1 MTTYLQSF
9 RLPIEEEESLITKR
23 MAENGGVYGYID
35 NAYPCGLFGSKG
47 LYEVHF
53 RNITI
58 FYGGN
63 GSGKSTLLN
72 LIATKVGL
80 NRIAPCNSS
89 ELFDEY
95 VKKCSYTMGYDEE
108 GVHFR
113 IPNESRIITSDDVFD
128 YILAVRT
135 NNADIREETERGKDK
150 YRTLKY
156 GETIKFNGMEDYED
170 FRMMVLART
179 KSLSRRQFLRRTAGK
194 EVRMQSNGET
204 ALSYFDTKLKNDRLY
219 CLDEPENSMSP

>member
-23 MAENGGVYGYID
+23 MAENGGAYGYID

-53 RNITI
+53 RDITI

-89 ELFDEY
+89 ELFDAY

-128 YILAVRT
+128 YMLAVRT

-179 KSLSRRQFLRRTAGK
+179 KSLSRRQFLRR
-194 EVRMQSNGET
+194 
-204 ALSYFDTKLKNDRLY
+204 ALVSLPHLGSRGLSLMMKMDCIRV
-219 CLDEPENSMSP
+219 